1 MFLVTIFYF
10 FDMILAGTQE
20 SNCLTSGCLN
30 GDTSDGSS
38 PSRNSELQNSP
49 SAMFSSKLDLD
60 DFDIDDE
67 LDPARKEEIDR
78 FVHLVLVF

>member
-1 MFLVTIFYF
+1 
-10 FDMILAGTQE
+10 
-20 SNCLTSGCLN
+20 
-30 GDTSDGSS
+30 
-38 PSRNSELQNSP
+38 
-49 SAMFSSKLDLD
+49 MFSSKLDLD